1 MNRLIL
7 MDLQKNIDLN
17 ENAVCYWNNPDVSE
31 NDNHFSI
38 YQYLEKN
45 SVEVKNAF
53 LDWLEEFRSIAFE
66 DKLFRSS
73 MNLKE
78 DFNYWLLSEFYEIS
92 NFSKSKNFNEIL
104 KIIALKKYILEAEI
118 NELVIYSQNHDLKVA
133 LKEIASK
140 DLKIIIKDTF
150 LKDFVFK
157 FLKSLKLL
165 NLRIKPIPWLLLF
178 YIKNIKLF
186 WIDVSHFFKSKAST
200 TFFSYFN
207 NFDSDKLLE
216 DKVFQSSYW
225 GGLQNHLIRNQYNSN
240 WVHISL
246 SNESKKIKALK
257 STPNKLLFD
266 LNNNPHNNQ
275 NHLFIESLFSW
286 SIAFYSLIKFTR
298 IFLISLFREKN

>member
-165 NLRIKPIPWLLLF
+165 N
-178 YIKNIKLF
+178 
-186 WIDVSHFFKSKAST
+186 
-200 TFFSYFN
+200 
-207 NFDSDKLLE
+207 
-216 DKVFQSSYW
+216 
-225 GGLQNHLIRNQYNSN
+225 
-240 WVHISL
+240 
-246 SNESKKIKALK
+246 
-257 STPNKLLFD
+257 
-266 LNNNPHNNQ
+266 
-275 NHLFIESLFSW
+275 
-286 SIAFYSLIKFTR
+286 
-298 IFLISLFREKN
+298 

>member
-1 MNRLIL
+1 
-7 MDLQKNIDLN
+7 
-17 ENAVCYWNNPDVSE
+17 
-31 NDNHFSI
+31 
-38 YQYLEKN
+38 
-45 SVEVKNAF
+45 
-53 LDWLEEFRSIAFE
+53 
-66 DKLFRSS
+66 

-92 NFSKSKNFNEIL
+92 NFSKVEEFNEIL

-207 NFDSDKLLE
+207 N
-216 DKVFQSSYW
+216 
-225 GGLQNHLIRNQYNSN
+225 LIQTNY
-240 WVHISL
+240 
-246 SNESKKIKALK
+246 
-257 STPNKLLFD
+257 
-266 LNNNPHNNQ
+266 
-275 NHLFIESLFSW
+275 
-286 SIAFYSLIKFTR
+286 
-298 IFLISLFREKN
+298 